1 MDSEVIPLFPTF
13 VWKTQAPPDVTQQM
27 HERIEPALTA
37 MVPELELGQAWQS
50 PHGLHALEEFAELM
64 T

>member
-37 MVPELELGQAWQS
+37 MAD
-50 PHGLHALEEFAELM
+50 
-64 T
+64 